1 MNDIKIFQNP
11 EFGEIRTVM
20 IDDEPWFVV
29 NDVAASLGYSR
40 GRNSLKHIDD
50 DDKRVAPI
58 RSPLGG
64 GEQETYITNESGLY
78 SLIFGSKMESAKKF
92 KKWVTSEVL
101 PSIRKTGAYGQP
113 QLSDNPMELLKIHY
127 AALEQV
133 DKKVSDVDNKV
144 ETLEE
149 RFNKFEQELPMLP
162 DDADEVHDSLNK
174 RVVFL
179 LGGKES
185 NAYRDK
191 SLSKKVFAD
200 AYRALKYNFN
210 VSRYK
215 SIKRSQKVQA
225 LQIVAEY
232 KPPLYLAEQIA
243 NMNAQQSLDLEG
255 SVYDDR

>member
-20 IDDEPWFVV
+20 IDGEPWFVG
-29 NDVAASLGYSR
+29 NDVAKPLGYSAPK
-40 GRNSLKHIDD
+40 NAVAKFVDDEDKQKHQFDSTGQNREMVI
-50 DDKRVAPI
+50 I
-58 RSPLGG
+58 
-64 GEQETYITNESGLY
+64 NESGLY
-78 SLIFGSKMESAKKF
+78 SLIFGSKMENAKKF

-101 PSIRKTGAYGQP
+101 PSIRRTGTYGTP
-113 QLSDNPMELLKIHY
+113 QLSDNPIELLKIHY

-133 DKKVSDVDNKV
+133 DKKVSDVDSKI

-149 RFNKFEQELPMLP
+149 RFDRFEQELPMLP

-185 NAYRDK
+185 NAYHDK
-191 SLSKKVFAD
+191 SLSKKIFAD
-200 AYRALKYNFN
+200 AYRTLKYNFN

-215 SIKRSQKVQA
+215 AIKRSQKVQA

>member
-20 IDDEPWFVV
+20 IDGEPWFVG
-29 NDVAASLGYSR
+29 NDVAKPLGYSAPK
-40 GRNSLKHIDD
+40 NAVAKFVDDEDKQKHQFDSTGQNREMVI
-50 DDKRVAPI
+50 I
-58 RSPLGG
+58 
-64 GEQETYITNESGLY
+64 NESGLY
-78 SLIFGSKMESAKKF
+78 SLIFGSKMENAKKF

-101 PSIRKTGAYGQP
+101 PSIRRTGTYGTP
-113 QLSDNPMELLKIHY
+113 QLSDNPIELLKIHY

-133 DKKVSDVDNKV
+133 DKKVSDVDSKI

-149 RFNKFEQELPMLP
+149 RFDRFEQELPMLP

-185 NAYRDK
+185 NAYHDK
-191 SLSKKVFAD
+191 SLSKKIFAD
-200 AYRALKYNFN
+200 AYRTLKYNFN

-215 SIKRSQKVQA
+215 AIKRNQKAQA
-225 LQIVAEY
+225 LEIISEY
-232 KPPLYLAEQIA
+232 KPPLFLAEQIESA
-243 NMNAQQSLDLEG
+243 NAQQSLDLEG
-255 SVYDDR
+255 SACND